1 MNAAVPTP
9 EVPPRV
15 PLRERFGS
23 IPIRTQRFLALS
35 VVVLAGMTLI
45 PWPWSFHGL
54 RYELGRVQPSTVIAD
69 FDFPVLKEPLE
80 LERER
85 AARADDIPA
94 EVMRSDSASATAYA
108 RLDELREKVRIL
120 RTARGRGDVLLP
132 LSQETLVPLL
142 VGDNSNPLLHEV
154 EDLLQDVMQ
163 RGFVSPDL
171 AGQLT
176 GFRSIRVR
184 DPLGDVIVPR
194 EQLLTP
200 ERVSE
205 LARTRAAARGV
216 PAEAL
221 AEIVLFCA
229 VPNLVFDPTGTTEMV
244 DQAVASVDP
253 SAGRVLKGE
262 KIIGAHE
269 RITGEKLRVL
279 RSYEYWRHERGGSGS
294 LLAAFLPVL
303 GRLLVL
309 LLALGLFV
317 AYIRLNRPE
326 LLEHPGDFWLLALL
340 ESLVLVSAAVL
351 VRALQ
356 LPPTLVPVATVSIL
370 VTLLFDEQLAL
381 AASMLPVLLVAVLA
395 GAGSQFIVVIG
406 AGAIATVLLTHAV
419 RQRAQFF
426 QHLSLLPAIHVGML
440 AAVVLVDSD
449 PLAGLL
455 RDGAVVAANPLLSA
469 ALALFLLPHAEAAFG
484 RCSDISLRE
493 FQDLNRPLLRRLM
506 MGAPGTYHHSILVGA
521 LAESAA
527 LVSAANPVLARVIG
541 MYHDIGKIA
550 KPEYFPEN
558 IGIGVRNPHDKLAPS
573 MTRLILESHIRDG
586 VALAREERL
595 PRPVIEGIR
604 EHHGISVMDA
614 AWRKARKQDPAARQ
628 EEYRY
633 PGPRPTRRES
643 ALVLLANEVEQAA
656 RGLENPTPSR
666 IKGLVH
672 RVVQDNLE
680 SWNLDDS
687 GLSLSDIARVRDSFV
702 PILAAAF
709 RGRVQSDRGNDD
721 ANLRENPSRR
731 GTDPRG
737 RR

>member
-1 MNAAVPTP
+1 MNAAVPAS
-9 EVPPRV
+9 EAPPRV
-15 PLRERFGS
+15 PLRERLRS
-23 IPIRTQRFLALS
+23 IPIRTHRFLALS

-85 AARADDIPA
+85 AARAEDIPA

-108 RLDELREKVRIL
+108 RLDELKEKVRIL

-142 VGDNSNPLLHEV
+142 VGDNSSPLLHEV
-154 EDLLQDVMQ
+154 ENLLQDVMQ

-184 DPLGDVIVPR
+184 DPLGDAIIPR

-200 ERVSE
+200 DRVTE
-205 LARTRAAARGV
+205 LARVRAAARGV

-294 LLAAFLPVL
+294 LFAVLLPVL

-326 LLEHPGDFWLLALL
+326 LLEQPGDFWLLALL

-381 AASMLPVLLVAVLA
+381 AASMLPLLLVAVLV

-406 AGAIATVLLTHAV
+406 VGAIATVLLTHAV
-419 RQRAQFF
+419 RQRTQFF
-426 QHLSLLPAIHVGML
+426 QHLALLPAIHVGML

-455 RDGAVVAANPLLSA
+455 RDGAVVAANPLFSA

>member
-9 EVPPRV
+9 DAPPRI
-15 PLRERFGS
+15 PLRERLRS
-23 IPIRTQRFLALS
+23 IPIRTHRILALA

-85 AARADDIPA
+85 AARAGDIPA
-94 EVMRSDSASATAYA
+94 EVMRSDSASTTAYA
-108 RLDELREKVRIL
+108 RLDELMEKVRTL
-120 RTARGRGDVLLP
+120 RSARGRGDVLLP

-142 VGDNSNPLLHEV
+142 VGDNAGPLLHEV
-154 EDLLQDVMQ
+154 ENLLQDVMQ
-163 RGFVSPDL
+163 RGFVSTDL
-171 AGQLT
+171 AGQLA
-176 GFRSIRVR
+176 GFRSVRVR
-184 DPLGDVIVPR
+184 DPLGDVTVPR

-200 ERVSE
+200 DRVRE
-205 LARTRAAARGV
+205 LARARAAARGV
-216 PAEAL
+216 PAEAM

-244 DQAVASVDP
+244 DQAVAGVDP

-279 RSYEYWRHERGGSGS
+279 LSYEYWRHERGGSGS
-294 LLAAFLPVL
+294 LLAVLLPML
-303 GRLLVL
+303 GRLLL
-309 LLALGLFV
+309 LFLALGLFV
-317 AYIRLNRPE
+317 AYVRLNRPE
-326 LLEHPGDFWLLALL
+326 LLEHPDDFWLLALL

-356 LPPTLVPVATVSIL
+356 LPPTFVPVATVSIL

-381 AASMLPVLLVAVLA
+381 AASMLPLLLVAVLA

-406 AGAIATVLLTHAV
+406 VGAIATVLLTHAV
-419 RQRAQFF
+419 RQRTQFF
-426 QHLSLLPAIHVGML
+426 QHLSLLPAIHLGML
-440 AAVVLVDSD
+440 VAVALVDSD

-604 EHHGISVMDA
+604 EHHGISVMGA
-614 AWRKARKQDPAARQ
+614 AWRKARKQDAAARQ

-709 RGRVQSDRGNDD
+709 RGRVQSDRGSDD
-721 ANLRENPSRR
+721 ANFREKPSRR
-731 GTDPRG
+731 GSDPRG

>member
-1 MNAAVPTP
+1 MTAAAPTP
-9 EVPPRV
+9 DSPPRV
-15 PLRERFGS
+15 PLLERLRL
-23 IPIRTQRFLALS
+23 IPVRMHRILAFA

-45 PWPWSFHGL
+45 PWPWSFRGL
-54 RYELGRVQPSTVIAD
+54 RYELGLIQPTTVIAN
-69 FDFPVLKEPLE
+69 FDFPVLKDPGE

-85 AARADDIPA
+85 AERAGDIPA
-94 EVMRSDSASATAYA
+94 VVERSDSASSAAYG
-108 RLDELREKVRIL
+108 RLEELKEKVRTL
-120 RTARGRGDVLLP
+120 RTARGRAEVVVP

-142 VGDNSNPLLHEV
+142 VGDNSGPLLHEA
-154 EDLLQDVMQ
+154 ESLLQDVMQ
-163 RGFVSPDL
+163 RGFVSPQL
-171 AGQLT
+171 AGSL
-176 GFRSIRVR
+176 GEYRFVRIR
-184 DPLGDVIVPR
+184 DPLGDAIVPR

-200 ERVSE
+200 DRVRE
-205 LARTRAAARGV
+205 LARARAAARGV
-216 PAEAL
+216 PAESL
-221 AEIVLFCA
+221 GEIVLYCA
-229 VPNLVFDPTGTTEMV
+229 VPNLVFDPTGTTALV
-244 DQAVASVDP
+244 DQAVAGVDP
-253 SAGRVLKGE
+253 AAGRVLKGE

-294 LLAAFLPVL
+294 LLSMLTPLL

-317 AYIRLNRPE
+317 AYVRLNRPE
-326 LLEHPGDFWLLALL
+326 LLEHPGDLWLLALL

-356 LPPTLVPVATVSIL
+356 LPPTFVPVATVSIL
-370 VTLLFDEQLAL
+370 VTLLFDERLAL
-381 AASMLPVLLVAVLA
+381 AASMLPLLLVAVLA

-406 AGAIATVLLTHAV
+406 VGAVATVLLTHAV

-426 QHLSLLPAIHVGML
+426 QHLAWLPVIHIGML
-440 AAVVLVDSD
+440 MAVALVDSD
-449 PLAGLL
+449 PLAGLV

-527 LVSAANPVLARVIG
+527 VVSAANPVLARVIG
-541 MYHDIGKIA
+541 YYHDIGKIA

-586 VALAREERL
+586 VALGREERL
-595 PRPVIEGIR
+595 PRPVMEGIR

-614 AWRKARKQDPAARQ
+614 AWRKARKQDPSARQ

-633 PGPRPTRRES
+633 PGPRPTSRES

-656 RGLENPTPSR
+656 RSLENPTPSR
-666 IKGLVH
+666 IKGLVY
-672 RVVQDNLE
+672 RVVQDNLDN
-680 SWNLDDS
+680 WNLDDS
-687 GLSLSDIARVRDSFV
+687 GLTLSDISRVRDSFV

-709 RGRVQSDRGNDD
+709 RGRVQTDRGNDD
-721 ANLRENPSRR
+721 ANLRENPPRR